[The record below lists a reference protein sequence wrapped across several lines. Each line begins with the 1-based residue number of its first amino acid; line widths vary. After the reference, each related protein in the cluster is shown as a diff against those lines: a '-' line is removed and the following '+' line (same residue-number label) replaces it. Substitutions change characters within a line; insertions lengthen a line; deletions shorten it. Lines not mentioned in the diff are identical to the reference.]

1 MLEPPAPSI
10 WRISLPRGATAVPIA
25 RAMVRT
31 AMQDLGAT
39 ADRTTAQ
46 LLTAELVTDAL
57 RHTRDTDPIE
67 LVVEL
72 RPSGCR
78 IEVHDGD
85 PALVQGLGS
94 PLPPADLDVP
104 VLVGAPY
111 DPAPGRA
118 ADGHGTAAGDGTA
131 DGHGT
136 AAGHGTADDRRATD
150 GHPAADGHS
159 ATDGHPTGDGHL
171 PMQRTEGEGPAGRG
185 EGVDGRDPAGQSG
198 EGHDATDDADGYAA
212 TDADADM
219 DADADTDAHADMGVD
234 ADMDGDADM
243 DVDADTDAGTD
254 TKTDRTH
261 DTHRIDGTTP
271 SRPGQGRD
279 GRGLLLVRSL
289 SSASG
294 CRPTPRGKAVWFT
307 LPERERPRR
316 H

>member
-46 LLTAELVTDAL
+46 LLTAELVTNAL

-85 PALVQGLGS
+85 PALLQGLGS

-131 DGHGT
+131 DG
-136 AAGHGTADDRRATD
+136 RRPAD
-150 GHPAADGHS
+150 GHPAADGHGTAAGHDTADS
-159 ATDGHPTGDGHL
+159 RRATDGHPEPDGHPTGDGHL

-212 TDADADM
+212 TDADASM
-219 DADADTDAHADMGVD
+219 DA
-234 ADMDGDADM
+234 DADM

-254 TKTDRTH
+254 TKADRTH

-271 SRPGQGRD
+271 RRPDQGRD